1 MKKRKLKKYV
11 LPTIYVLIIVV
22 SFLSVSVINNMLLGD
37 ITNYDYS
44 KPILQEVTQS
54 VLKEQEESFSKPYN
68 AENVTIITSYY
79 NKDADEKTQQNS
91 LIYYQKTYMP
101 STGTI
106 YGSAEEFNVTAI
118 NDGTVKK
125 IDKDDIL
132 GNVVQIEHNANLI
145 SYYYSLKD
153 VTVKV
158 GDSVKKG
165 TVLGSATTNAIND
178 KKNNILLEI
187 YYQGKSLDPEKVLTA
202 SPKDF
207 Q

>member
-11 LPTIYVLIIVV
+11 LPTIYVLIIAV
-22 SFLSVSVINNMLLGD
+22 SFLSVSIINNMLLGD

-54 VLKEQEESFSKPYN
+54 VLKEQEEGFSKPYTS
-68 AENVTIITSYY
+68 EKVTVMTSYY
-79 NKDADEKTQQNS
+79 NKDADEKTQQKS

-106 YGSAEEFNVTAI
+106 YGSNEEFNVTAI
-118 NDGTVKK
+118 NDGVVKK

-158 GDSVKKG
+158 GDNIKKG
-165 TVLGSATTNAIND
+165 SVLGSATTNAIND
-178 KKNNILLEI
+178 KQNNILLEI
-187 YYQGKSLDPEKVLTA
+187 YYQGKSLDPEKVLVA